1 MAKRRDSLVRLHALY
16 GRNYLRLLPLIP
28 DDVRPGDRW
37 HMRLAPRIE
46 VGLTLVEQTQY
57 TQVVQIQRWLPASS
71 WLTIPTLSVRLYH
84 DARMAEVLSGQQI
97 SGLSPLY
104 DWQTAKLWLAQDRFQ
119 TNLFLAEILECLS
132 PHRLKS
138 MAAEVRE

>member
-1 MAKRRDSLVRLHALY
+1 MAKRRDSLARLHALY

-28 DDVRPGDRW
+28 EDAKPGERW
-37 HMRLAPRIE
+37 HMRLSSQIE
-46 VGLTLVEQTQY
+46 VGFTLVEQTRY
-57 TQVVQIQRWLPASS
+57 TQVLQIQRWVPASS
-71 WLTIPTLSVRLYH
+71 WLTIPSMSVRMYH
-84 DARMAEVLSGQQI
+84 DARLAEVLSGQQI

-132 PHRLKS
+132 PHRLKA
-138 MAAEVRE
+138 MVAEVRE